1 MKIVLAG
8 GGSGGHFY
16 PLIAIAEQLR
26 TMAEEQ
32 KILDLKLYYMSDI
45 PYEKTA
51 LFENQITFVAA
62 TSGKRRLY
70 SSFRNFTD
78 LFKIAA
84 GVIQATLKMYYIYPD
99 VVLAKG
105 GYASFPALMAA
116 RILRIPV
123 VIHESDSYPGRVNLW
138 AGKFATRI
146 GVNYEESLS
155 YFKAD
160 RTAVVGMPIRKDLLQ
175 GTVSGAHEY
184 LKLDPTVP
192 TIVVVGGS
200 QGAQTINDVLI
211 DALPQL
217 LQKYQVIHQVGK
229 VHEQEVLARAKI
241 VVSDQTLLERYKV
254 FGYFNPLATKM
265 CAGAAN
271 LYISRAGATSIAE
284 IANWGV
290 PAILIPIPETNSHG
304 DHQRKNAYHYAHA
317 GAAIVMEEKNLSTT
331 ILVEEID
338 RVLSDP
344 SLSQNMRDAAR
355 KMARPDAAQKM
366 AKIVLDIALTHEQ

>member
-26 TMAEEQ
+26 SMAEEE
-32 KILDLKLYYMSDI
+32 KILDMKLYYMSDV

-51 LFENQITFVAA
+51 LFENQITFVSA

-70 SSFRNFTD
+70 TSFKNFTD

-84 GVIQATLKMYYIYPD
+84 GVLQATLKMYYIYPD
-99 VVLAKG
+99 VVVAKG
-105 GYASFPALMAA
+105 GYASFPALVAA

-146 GVNYEESLS
+146 GITYEEALTF
-155 YFKAD
+155 FKPE
-160 RTAVVGMPIRKDLLQ
+160 RTAVVGMPIRKDLL
-175 GTVSGAHEY
+175 SSAHDGAHEF
-184 LKLDPTVP
+184 LKLDSTVP

-200 QGAQTINDVLI
+200 QGAENINDVVI
-211 DALPQL
+211 DALPL
-217 LQKYQVIHQVGK
+217 LLPKYQIIHQVGK
-229 VHEQEVLARAKI
+229 ARETEVSSRVRI
-241 VVSDQTLLERYKV
+241 VVQDHSLLERYKV
-254 FGYFNPLATKM
+254 FGYLNPLATKM

-271 LYISRAGATSIAE
+271 IYISRAGATSIAE
-284 IANWGV
+284 ISNWGV

-331 ILVEEID
+331 ILAEEID

-344 SLSQNMRDAAR
+344 ALQRSMSESARRMAHPDAAA
-355 KMARPDAAQKM
+355 KMAR
-366 AKIVLDIALTHEQ
+366 IVLDIALSHEK

>member
-32 KILDLKLYYMSDI
+32 KILDLKLYYMSDV

-51 LFENQITFVAA
+51 LFENQITFVSA

-70 SSFRNFTD
+70 SSFKNFTD

-138 AGKFATRI
+138 AGKFAKRI
-146 GVNYEESLS
+146 GVNYEESLT
-155 YFKAD
+155 YFKPD

-175 GTVSGAHEY
+175 GTAAGAHEY
-184 LKLDPTVP
+184 LKLDSTIP

-229 VHEQEVLARAKI
+229 AHEQEVLARAKI
-241 VVSDQTLLERYKV
+241 VVTDQTLLERYKV
-254 FGYFNPLATKM
+254 FAYFNPLATKM

-344 SLSQNMRDAAR
+344 TLSQNMRDAAR
-355 KMARPDAAQKM
+355 KMAHPDAAQKM
-366 AKIVLDIALTHEQ
+366 AKVVLDIALTHEQ